1 MAKKILVVGATGNVG
16 SETLKQLA
24 ALGSPVRA
32 LVRNRAKAV
41 AIEGPGIEI
50 VEGDLEKPQT
60 LGPALDGVQKVLLV
74 SSPDPR
80 QAELQ
85 ANLVDAAKRSNI
97 RHILKISAMG
107 AAPDSTVSFGR
118 WHAQTEQY

>member
-1 MAKKILVVGATGNVG
+1 MTDKILVFGATGNVG
-16 SETLKQLA
+16 SESVRQLA

-32 LVRNRAKAV
+32 LVRNRVKAA

-60 LGPALDGVQKVLLV
+60 LGPALDGVQKVLLS

-85 ANLVDAAKRSNI
+85 ADAIDADRRAGI
-97 RHILKISAMG
+97 RHLEKISAKG
-107 AAPDSTVSFGR
+107 SVPDSAVSFLR
-118 WHAQTEQY
+118 QQL